1 MKVVIKQPT
10 NEEILDNKVKK
21 TNVQTLYEEAEFDE
35 LQEEIRELE
44 RAGLNV
50 DVTVNGKMPK
60 E

>member
-44 RAGLNV
+44 RNGLNV